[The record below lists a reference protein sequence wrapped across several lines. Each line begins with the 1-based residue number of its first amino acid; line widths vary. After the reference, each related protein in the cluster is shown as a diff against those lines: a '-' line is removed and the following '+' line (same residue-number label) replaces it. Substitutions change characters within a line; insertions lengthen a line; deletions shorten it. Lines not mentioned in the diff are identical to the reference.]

1 MSITIRP
8 LKFDFSDSIRYYY
21 KDSKFVTHFMNA
33 LSSTFPAGE
42 TFFVKSVRKFRKP
55 IKDELEINISKFIG
69 QESYHSLAHQ
79 VMNEYAQTQNIPLKT
94 LEEVIDKALLFV
106 EKHITTKQ
114 CLAVTIALEHY
125 TACMGKELQENPKWL
140 DNLVGKYQE
149 LWDWHSLEE
158 MEHKAVA
165 YDVYVRENFDYK
177 TRALAMIGAS
187 VIFWIVIMLM
197 TFWLMYNDDSMSTFV
212 KIDEIIYGLIQ
223 LFGFNGFVTNIFKD
237 IPIYF
242 RTDFHPNMIE

>member
-106 EKHITTKQ
+106 EKHIT
-114 CLAVTIALEHY
+114 
-125 TACMGKELQENPKWL
+125 
-140 DNLVGKYQE
+140 
-149 LWDWHSLEE
+149 
-158 MEHKAVA
+158 
-165 YDVYVRENFDYK
+165 
-177 TRALAMIGAS
+177 
-187 VIFWIVIMLM
+187 
-197 TFWLMYNDDSMSTFV
+197 
-212 KIDEIIYGLIQ
+212 
-223 LFGFNGFVTNIFKD
+223 
-237 IPIYF
+237 
-242 RTDFHPNMIE
+242 